1 MDGKLRLSGLEDVM
15 IVDAGVFSGTKIAN
29 PILTVLAIGEMLT
42 DMDAQEA
49 G

>member
-15 IVDAGVFSGTKIAN
+15 IVDAGVVPGTKIAN
-29 PILTVLAIGEMLT
+29 AMLTVLAIGEMLT